1 MTVQTR
7 PPLPGDSYIPQDEG
21 VHTPESE
28 TYVVRTMPAVLGQR
42 DMTITIIMAL
52 FLFTNGVSGAAG
64 GPVSLLYLFLGALVF
79 LLPCVVAVIQLGVL
93 LPNEGSLYNWTVR
106 ALNPFWGFFIGLCY
120 WLTGVLASLTAG
132 SAFVTTLQGLNNSW
146 LNEPWQQ
153 GLVIIALIAVSGVIG
168 VQRMRTTQNVVNGI
182 FVLTVI
188 SVFLVGL
195 AAVVWLITGH
205 HSETNFADP
214 TGWTINPGNYFLFAI
229 ITLNFIGASGPLN
242 LAGEIRGRGTPRLND
257 IIRRHLLWGTPVVVL
272 LYTVVTVSVLVV
284 RGGNILQAP
293 ILPFEGFT
301 AINMALGS
309 VFGDIAVICF
319 LAYCLF
325 AVIFYSYASARLL
338 MVAAI
343 DRQVPIRF
351 ARLNKNRVPGFALIF
366 QLAAT
371 AIVVVLIF
379 ILVPALNNFGGTA
392 ANTVSEIYNVV
403 AAATT
408 LIWTI
413 ATSFFF
419 VNLVFLYRQNRAR
432 FLSRRQFP
440 MAVIWLSVLIGGAAC
455 LLTIVA
461 ILVYPWIPQ
470 ITSGQWWIVVGGLA
484 FALLIIASL
493 ASMLASSEAGWEGMG
508 NE

>member
-7 PPLPGDSYIPQDEG
+7 PQSAGGGYIPQDEELRI
-21 VHTPESE
+21 PESE
-28 TYVVRTMPAVLGQR
+28 TYVVRSMPAVLGQR
-42 DMTITIIMAL
+42 DMTIAFIMAL
-52 FLFTNGVSGAAG
+52 FLFTNAVSGAAG

-79 LLPCVVAVIQLGVL
+79 FLPCVVAVTQLGVL
-93 LPNEGSLYNWTVR
+93 LPNEGSLYNWTLR

-132 SAFVTTLQGLNNSW
+132 TAFVTTLQGLKNSW

-153 GLVIIALIAVSGVIG
+153 GLVIIILIAVAGVIG
-168 VQRMRTTQNVVNGI
+168 LQRMRTTQNVVNGI
-182 FVLTVI
+182 FVLTLI

-195 AAVVWLITGH
+195 AAVVWLATGH
-205 HSETNFADP
+205 RSETNFADP
-214 TGWTINPGNYFLFAI
+214 TGWSINPGNYFLFAI

-242 LAGEIRGRGTPRLND
+242 MAGEIRGRATPRLSS
-257 IIRRHLLWGTPVVVL
+257 IIRGHLLWGTPVVVL
-272 LYTVVTVSVLVV
+272 LYTVVTVSVLIV
-284 RGGNILQAP
+284 RGANILQAP

-343 DRQVPIRF
+343 DRQIPIRF
-351 ARLNKNRVPGFALIF
+351 ARLNKNRVPGFSLIF
-366 QLAAT
+366 QLIAT

-379 ILVPALNNFGGTA
+379 ILVPAVSNFGGTA
-392 ANTVSEIYNVV
+392 AVTVSEIYNVV

-419 VNLVFLYRQNRAR
+419 VNLVFLYRQNRAG
-432 FLSRRQFP
+432 FLSQRQFP
-440 MAVIWLSVLIGGAAC
+440 MTVIWLSVLVGGAAC
-455 LLTIVA
+455 LVTIIA

-470 ITSGQWWIVVGGLA
+470 ISSNQWWIVVGGLA
-484 FALLIIASL
+484 FALLVIAGL
-493 ASMLASSEAGWEGMG
+493 ASMVASGEAGWEGM
-508 NE
+508 EKE